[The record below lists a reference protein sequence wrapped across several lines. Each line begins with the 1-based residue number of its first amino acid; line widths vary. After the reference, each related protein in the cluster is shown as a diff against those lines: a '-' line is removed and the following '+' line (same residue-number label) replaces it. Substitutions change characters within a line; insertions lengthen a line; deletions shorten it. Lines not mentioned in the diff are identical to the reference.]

1 MTTNIDLEKL
11 AKKNKIPLDY
21 VVFKNELVKLPKDKQ
36 LYIIINMSDVGHPGT
51 HWVSLY
57 YSPSLCVYFDPFGVE
72 PPNEVIKFCENSKL
86 DRMSKTF
93 LYSDYQIEDIDG
105 TNCGQLSLKFL
116 DIVSK
121 AQKTN

>member
-21 VVFKNELVKLPKDKQ
+21 IVFKNELIKLPKDKP
-36 LYIIINMSDVGHPGT
+36 LYIIINMSNVGHSGT

-57 YSPSLCVYFDPFGVE
+57 YSPSFCVYFDPFGVE
-72 PPNEVIKFCENSKL
+72 PPNEVIEFCGGK
-86 DRMSKTF
+86 F
-93 LYSDYQIEDIDG
+93 LYSDYEIEDIDG

-116 DIVSK
+116 DIVNK
-121 AQKTN
+121 ALSS